1 MRALDP
7 GEAFFYLTDKVSC
20 MNFVVFAEREG
31 ALSPTKIRET
41 LNALQSE
48 QGLLRVR
55 IDWDDLDGLRFAEGD
70 DNEIPLMCHWYA
82 ADQWMAVIEAQ
93 LSAPFPAGASP
104 LARCLYLEAD
114 DAEQSVL
121 AMCFHH
127 SIADGRSGVELLRR
141 LLDGIAAPASQPRS
155 ANAPALPMYQAFPP
169 QWRWADNPDA
179 ADALA
184 DEVMAD
190 YKRLGRFTPLDWHVV
205 QGIEK
210 ERGRRPSFIRRE
222 LPVDATSRL
231 LDGCRTESTSAH
243 GAICAA
249 QLMAQHRLTAKP
261 GSTVQ
266 FLACPVDMRPQLKP
280 VPSVAQLGLNV
291 SIVSSPFEVKENTTL
306 WSLAREIRAQTRRQ
320 LARGEGHLFFSLY
333 GLDAIPI
340 GPSRQSG
347 FTKAVLSSW
356 QNTMVSNVGHI
367 ESVVR
372 DTAIKRISFALCPMP
387 YQTLFNAVS
396 TYDGRLVMNIGFDQ
410 NRLTAITAE
419 AIVDTMLELLTQ
431 PIS

>member
-1 MRALDP
+1 
-7 GEAFFYLTDKVSC
+7 
-20 MNFVVFAEREG
+20 MNFVVFAERDG
-31 ALSPTKIRET
+31 FLLPTRIRET

-55 IDWDDLDGLRFAEGD
+55 IDWDDLDGLRFAECG
-70 DNEIPLMCHWYA
+70 DNEIPLICHRYV
-82 ADQWMAVIEAQ
+82 ADQWMGVIEAE
-93 LSAPFPAGASP
+93 LSASYPAGASP

-127 SIADGRSGVELLRR
+127 AIADGRSGVELLRR
-141 LLDGIAAPASQPRS
+141 LLDGIAAPESQPRS

-184 DEVMAD
+184 DELMAD
-190 YKRLGRFTPLDWHVV
+190 YKRLGRFTPLEWHVV

-210 ERGRRPSFIRRE
+210 EGGRQPRFIRRE
-222 LPVDATSRL
+222 LHVDASSRL
-231 LDGCRTESTSAH
+231 LERCRTEATSVH

-266 FLACPVDMRPQLKP
+266 FLACPVDMRPQLEP
-280 VPSVAQLGLNV
+280 APPVAQLGLNV
-291 SIVSSPFEVKENTTL
+291 SIVSSPFEVNEDTTL
-306 WSLAREIRAQTRRQ
+306 CSLAREIMAQTRRQ

-333 GLDAIPI
+333 GLEEIPI

-356 QNTMVSNVGHI
+356 QNTMVSNVGRI
-367 ESVVR
+367 ESMVSDTTVR
-372 DTAIKRISFALCPMP
+372 RISFALCPMP

-396 TYDGRLVMNIGFDQ
+396 TYGDRLIMNLGFDQ
-410 NRLTAITAE
+410 ARLAASTAE
-419 AIVDTMLELLTQ
+419 AIADTMTEMLTQ
-431 PIS
+431 SVP